1 MANGNE
7 MPGGM
12 ELYGGDTG
20 NGFFKGIID
29 ALGGLNL
36 SDLAGTGLSLKA
48 YDDLV
53 DRLSTTGTEYAKE
66 IGSIAD
72 TVRSDSQ
79 FKPFTISTGFGDVGT
94 RKDAEGNL
102 IGGFQTTLDPT
113 AQTTVT
119 GLQNLTANLL
129 SPYGTAG
136 TMPTGAALPDGRVAT
151 TAIGDDA
158 LAGGLINNIVSSR
171 DTREAD
177 VFERIRATQRPE
189 EERQRLALQDRLLS
203 QGRLGLQTAAY
214 GGTPEQLALA
224 KAQEEAKNRA
234 SLMALQ
240 QAGTERAQDLA
251 TSTGLFGLGWSAR
264 GLPASLTGADLGNIQ
279 RSLALS
285 YAPEQALLG
294 TLTPGLNLAGLQ
306 DVANRY
312 GIGLGAELDVG
323 GLDAIAQ
330 MEEGRANLLRDLY
343 ASLIGTQGGSSQ
355 SGLLSSF
362 LGDFKLEDIISK
374 LPFFGD
380 D

>member
-1 MANGNE
+1 MANGN
-7 MPGGM
+7 
-12 ELYGGDTG
+12 
-20 NGFFKGIID
+20 GFFSGIID
-29 ALGGLNL
+29 ALGGLKL
-36 SDLAGTGLSLKA
+36 SDLASTGLSLAA

-72 TVRSDSQ
+72 TARTDSQ
-79 FKPFTISTGFGDVGT
+79 FKPFTISTGFGDVKT
-94 RKDAEGNL
+94 RTDDEGNL
-102 IGGFQTTLDPT
+102 IGGFETDLDPT
-113 AQTTVT
+113 QSATVT

-136 TMPTGAALPDGRVAT
+136 TMPTGAALPDGRAAT

-158 LAGGLINNIVSSR
+158 LAGAQGLISNIVSDR
-171 DTREAD
+171 GTREAD

-251 TSTGLFGLGWSAR
+251 TSAGLFGLGSQAR
-264 GLPASLTGADLGNIQ
+264 ALPAALTATDLGNIQ
-279 RSLALS
+279 QSLALS

-312 GIGLGAELDVG
+312 GIGLGAELDVA

-330 MEEGRANLLRDLY
+330 MEEARSNLLGGLY
-343 ASLIGTQGGSSQ
+343 SSIIGSQGGSNEG
-355 SGLLSSF
+355 GLFSNF
-362 LGDFKLEDIISK
+362 LGDLDLQDIIDA
-374 LPFFGD
+374 LTGG
-380 D
+380 

>member
-1 MANGNE
+1 MANGN
-7 MPGGM
+7 
-12 ELYGGDTG
+12 
-20 NGFFKGIID
+20 GFFSGIID
-29 ALGGLNL
+29 ALGGLSL

-102 IGGFQTTLDPT
+102 IGGFETTLDPT
-113 AQTTVT
+113 QQTTAT
-119 GLQNLTANLL
+119 SLQNLTANLL

-136 TMPTGAALPDGRVAT
+136 TMPTGATLDDGRGVN

-158 LAGGLINNIVSSR
+158 LKGAQGLISSIVGGR
-171 DTREAD
+171 GTREAD
-177 VFERIRATQRPE
+177 VYERIRATQRPE
-189 EERQRLALQDRLLS
+189 EERQRLALQDQLLG

-240 QAGTERAQDLA
+240 QAGTERTQDLA
-251 TSTGLFGLGWSAR
+251 TSTGLFGLGSQAR
-264 GLPASLTGADLGNIQ
+264 ALPAALTGADLGNIQ
-279 RSLALS
+279 QSLALS

-306 DVANRY
+306 DVSNRY
-312 GIGLGAELDVG
+312 GLGLGAELDVG

-343 ASLIGTQGGSSQ
+343 ASLIGTQGQSSQ
-355 SGLLSSF
+355 EGLLTNF
-362 LGDFKLEDIISK
+362 LGDFNLKSIFDL
-374 LPFFGD
+374 FTGD
-380 D
+380 DG